1 MGHLRSTLW
10 REARCLLAER
20 SDDGMPFDPLQN
32 AAPVLTADIEA
43 RPVGGLGLHFGCH
56 FADDVGYRH
65 RHGRNDL
72 RLTTRLTDQSN
83 LE

>member
-10 REARCLLAER
+10 REARCLLAEL
-20 SDDGMPFDPLQN
+20 SDDGVPFDPLQN
-32 AAPVLTADIEA
+32 AAPDLTADIDE

-56 FADDVGYRH
+56 FADDISYRH
-65 RHGRNDL
+65 RHGSNDL